1 MSPSMNSDSPL
12 DIKIKGNMIA
22 DLFTMVGITPLSERY
37 LDGNHLR
44 FDMKNYHKPDNKQAE
59 LGAV

>member
-22 DLFTMVGITPLSERY
+22 DLFTMVGFSPLAERY
-37 LDGNHLR
+37 LDGGQLKHES
-44 FDMKNYHKPDNKQAE
+44 KHYIKSDNKQI
-59 LGAV
+59 

>member
-12 DIKIKGNMIA
+12 DIKIKGGMIS
-22 DLFTMVGITPLSERY
+22 DLLTMVGIVPLQERY

-44 FDMKNYHKPDNKQAE
+44 CDINNFRKTDNKQVVV
-59 LGAV
+59 GPI